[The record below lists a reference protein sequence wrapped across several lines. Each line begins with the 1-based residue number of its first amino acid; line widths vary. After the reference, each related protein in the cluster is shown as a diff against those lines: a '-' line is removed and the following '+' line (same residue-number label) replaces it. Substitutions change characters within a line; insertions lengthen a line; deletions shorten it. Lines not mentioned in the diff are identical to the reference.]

1 MNPLIQIKMIIVFEG
16 GDQAGKKT
24 QSSLLTKKLK
34 SLKIKTELFSFPDY
48 TTPIGKEI
56 NKYLHGKRS
65 FSPQTIHCL
74 LAANRWEK
82 VEKIKMA
89 QEKNSVVI
97 MNRYAESN
105 LVYGL
110 VNGLKLSWLE
120 NLDAGLPKSDLVIVL
135 DVPQNESFKR
145 KKTNRD
151 KFEKNKIFSQTISK
165 TYRKMAKKKR
175 WKIVD
180 ATNSINEV
188 HQDIMQI
195 FSRKIGI

>member
-1 MNPLIQIKMIIVFEG
+1 MIVTFEG

-24 QSSLLTKKLK
+24 QSALLAKRLK
-34 SLKIKTELFSFPDY
+34 SLKIKTKLFSFPDY
-48 TTPIGKEI
+48 STPIGKEI
-56 NKYLHGKRS
+56 DKYLHGKRK
-65 FSPQTIHCL
+65 FPPQTIHTL

-82 VEKIKMA
+82 VDEIKKA

-110 VNGLKLSWLE
+110 ANGLKLPWLE
-120 NLDAGLPKSDLVIVL
+120 GLDTGLPKSDLVIVL

-145 KKTNRD
+145 KKQNRD
-151 KFEKNKIFSQTISK
+151 KFEKNAKFSQTISR
-165 TYRKMAKKKR
+165 TYRKLAKKKR
-175 WKIVD
+175 WKIID
-180 ATNSINEV
+180 ATQSKKDV
-188 HQDIMQI
+188 HQDIMRV